1 MILATA
7 VFFVVL
13 ILLTHMFGPI
23 VLLHIGSAIA
33 SAAPLLLNLVWRIY
47 TSIIGVVF
55 GIVLC
60 IYDIAAELKNSVR
73 ALLWRTTPKYTC
85 VLSTA
90 MNNVDTHATDRCHR
104 CLDSISSTMRVSE
117 LHLCARSL
125 HAKHEPAMGSVYM

>member
-33 SAAPLLLNLVWRIY
+33 SAAPLLLNLVWRIH

-55 GIVLC
+55 GIALC
-60 IYDIAAELKNSVR
+60 IYDIAAELKDSVR
-73 ALLWRTTPKYTC
+73 TLLGRVTPKSTC

-90 MNNVDTHATDRCHR
+90 MNNVDKHATDRCHR
-104 CLDSISSTMRVSE
+104 YLDSVSSTMRVPE
-117 LHLCARSL
+117 LHLCARCL
-125 HAKHEPAMGSVYM
+125 HMKHEPAMCSVYI